1 MTLEEIKESMA
12 RQGITMKGLAE
23 TLGVSYDSFRQILA
37 GQRKMTL
44 QLERHIA
51 RVLGEMKS
59 QMFIVTVD
67 FPEVAAKL
75 WTPGFSRL
83 NAEDQKKA
91 AIAAAQSIVEILKEK
106 GAGCLSEDEL
116 AALENLNLPGGG
128 LPTVGGSAPAGTISE
143 PYPEALAP
151 MA

>member
-1 MTLEEIKESMA
+1 MS
-12 RQGITMKGLAE
+12 RQGLSMKNLAE
-23 TLGVSYDSFRQILA
+23 TLGISYDSLRQILA

-67 FPEVAAKL
+67 FPDVAAKL

-83 NAEDQKKA
+83 STEDQKKA
-91 AIAAAQSIVEILKEK
+91 ALAAAQSIVALLKEK
-106 GAGCLSEDEL
+106 GSGCLSDEEL

-128 LPTVGGSAPAGTISE
+128 LPTVGGSAPAGITPE
-143 PYPEALAP
+143 AYPAALAP